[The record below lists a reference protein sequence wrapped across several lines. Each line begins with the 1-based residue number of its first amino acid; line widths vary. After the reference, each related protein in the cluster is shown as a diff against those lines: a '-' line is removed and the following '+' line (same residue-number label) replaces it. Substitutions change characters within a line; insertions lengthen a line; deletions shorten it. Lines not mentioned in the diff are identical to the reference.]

1 MEKTAFVSAISF
13 CALSQKE
20 DKFIKI
26 YIYKDVVIIKIYSM
40 LLKILFQGWE
50 KVKDTLMSRWYK
62 SQMVSCGVN
71 VCLHPS
77 TSVYFGLENLSLGN
91 NVSIPRYAHIFCSDA
106 PLSIGNNVIFGPAP
120 TIVTGNHRIDVI
132 GKPIFE
138 VHNKLPENDEAV
150 VIEDDV
156 WVGANVTILKGVTI
170 GRGSVIAAGAIV
182 NKSTLP
188 YSISGG
194 VPAKVLKFRFTI
206 DEVLEHERSL
216 YPEDE
221 RYTREELEEKIAE
234 TKNID
239 KEHKI

>member
-1 MEKTAFVSAISF
+1 M
-13 CALSQKE
+13 
-20 DKFIKI
+20 
-26 YIYKDVVIIKIYSM
+26 
-40 LLKILFQGWE
+40 
-50 KVKDTLMSRWYK
+50 
-62 SQMVSCGVN
+62 
-71 VCLHPS
+71 
-77 TSVYFGLENLSLGN
+77 
-91 NVSIPRYAHIFCSDA
+91 
-106 PLSIGNNVIFGPAP
+106 
-120 TIVTGNHRIDVI
+120 
-132 GKPIFE
+132 
-138 VHNKLPENDEAV
+138 
-150 VIEDDV
+150 
-156 WVGANVTILKGVTI
+156 
-170 GRGSVIAAGAIV
+170 